1 MTQWPNGK
9 KPINQVTMTQ
19 SDFFSILK
27 KPASVNTSHIA
38 ELKEMIAFYPYF
50 VQPKVLLA
58 KVLHASN
65 SIHSQ
70 KYIDKVA
77 FYYSDH
83 RWLYYYLYP
92 EKTINTEIYRHDRIP
107 KFAGNYFD
115 LLQITEAEGGDSKQS
130 LKNLAERLKIAR
142 EEVLNKDEKLIINA
156 EQSPQIRNNVHIPTP
171 DYFKVSDDQGDFD
184 PEITEENAKK
194 LIREKEYLK
203 AIEILKKLNL
213 INPKKSI
220 YFADQI
226 RFLEK
231 VLINSKK

>member
-1 MTQWPNGK
+1 MIQWPNG
-9 KPINQVTMTQ
+9 NNSLNLVTMTQ
-19 SDFFSILK
+19 SEFFSIVK
-27 KPASVNTSHIA
+27 EPANVNSSHIA

-58 KVLHASN
+58 KALKLSN
-65 SIHSQ
+65 SVHSQ
-70 KYIDKVA
+70 KFIDNVA

-92 EKTINTEIYRHDRIP
+92 ENTINTEIFRHDRTP
-107 KFAGNYFD
+107 KFGGNYFD
-115 LLQITEAEGGDSKQS
+115 LLKITEAEGGDSKQS

-142 EEVLNKDEKLIINA
+142 EEVLNKEEKIITNV
-156 EQSPQIRNNVHIPTP
+156 EQLPQIRNAVHIPTP
-171 DYFKVSDDQGDFD
+171 DYFKVSSNQGDVD

-194 LIREKEYLK
+194 LIRDKEYTK

-231 VLINSKK
+231 VLINSK